1 MNAIRKKHPN
11 LYFKINS
18 DSISVDIY
26 FAMSLF
32 ALPNSHH
39 LIWYRTEIVVDC
51 NAKLHRKCYFEN
63 IVRIQIEH
71 CRLED
76 WAERW
81 LQSGR
86 REDTKI
92 ILLFLYFSYFLWM
105 WHIKNEWWNI
115 KYMIKSHW
123 LSVCVAEAGARQR
136 LVAGCSLDTRAEG
149 G

>member
-1 MNAIRKKHPN
+1 MNAIRKKIQN
-11 LYFKINS
+11 
-18 DSISVDIY
+18 ISKLIWILSQLISIY

-32 ALPNSHH
+32 APTVIIWSDTVQKLL
-39 LIWYRTEIVVDC
+39 LIVMQG
-51 NAKLHRKCYFEN
+51 LHRKCYFEN

-86 REDTKI
+86 REDAKI
-92 ILLFLYFSYFLWM
+92 ILLFLYFSYFLWLWM

-115 KYMIKSHW
+115 KYMIKWHW
-123 LSVCVAEAGARQR
+123 LSVCVAGARI
-136 LVAGCSLDTRAEG
+136 C
-149 G
+149 